1 MVSIPA
7 EVVLYEVDASF
18 GLGDGSPHLH
28 HPSDE
33 DLRVRVE
40 VLVVGRVG
48 SEKPVSMVGVI
59 SGTEDVDDCGD

>member
-7 EVVLYEVDASF
+7 EVVLYEVNAFF
-18 GLGDGSPHLH
+18 GPGDGSPHLH

-40 VLVVGRVG
+40 VLVGGRAG
-48 SEKPVSMVGVI
+48 CEKPVSMV
-59 SGTEDVDDCGD
+59 